1 MTHDWCRGP
10 NLAASLNIVVV
21 DEESPRRNVQFVVI
35 TYRPGRLSNIN
46 MNILRVLQP
55 WPSLSS
61 IQSRVDPIDYSS
73 AVIKEHRLM
82 RTRYIRYE
90 MHVFYEPEGF
100 VQLGA
105 PELLFKYW
113 DGVGGRKNDEYWFP
127 LQVVANKP
135 KHNGGEILEVLWEGS
150 SATSEEPYKRM
161 MDISPEIVRY
171 YEDQNNTNA
180 DFSHARSLHRRRQRT
195 AVNGKGQGGV
205 VRKERAKALRVRR
218 IRNAP

>member
-1 MTHDWCRGP
+1 
-10 NLAASLNIVVV
+10 
-21 DEESPRRNVQFVVI
+21 
-35 TYRPGRLSNIN
+35 

-90 MHVFYEPEGF
+90 MHVFYVSSTGTRVDHWEPEGF

-150 SATSEEPYKRM
+150 SETSEEPYKRM
-161 MDISPEIVRY
+161 MDISTEIVRY

-195 AVNGKGQGGV
+195 AVNG
-205 VRKERAKALRVRR
+205 
-218 IRNAP
+218 